1 MVARLY
7 FCGLINPKSTT
18 TSICI
23 AKTTMMGNLTFM
35 KLAISTFSIVV
46 VFLVFLTIRRLCLS
60 ELQNMNFVRHG
71 EDTFLSREEMFLLLN
86 GSNTAEMSFAI
97 DPKRGDA
104 LRQDDF
110 GLFHIVT
117 NFVPFNSKELSKN
130 LRIDGKPPTGQQL
143 EERMS
148 EILKCLQENMNNNK
162 IAKVHLLVFGEE
174 AITYLQSLRLNSSHK
189 LIIHEND
196 KWPTILDQIMYAS
209 KYLQGKMVIMCHQD
223 NYIGEGWD
231 NFNHEVFRRERLMY
245 ALTRHQSPS
254 HCNGAMEQ
262 ANCREGFRYIGSHD
276 IFVFYV
282 NGPIDRRKLVEIDVT
297 PNVNG
302 MENVLIWEFRTR
314 LKYRILNPCK
324 VFVVYHEHCIAI
336 RETGRK
342 RINVKEKSAE
352 TPFTDELQ

>member
-1 MVARLY
+1 MNLARY
-7 FCGLINPKSTT
+7 GD
-18 TSICI
+18 
-23 AKTTMMGNLTFM
+23 
-35 KLAISTFSIVV
+35 
-46 VFLVFLTIRRLCLS
+46 
-60 ELQNMNFVRHG
+60 
-71 EDTFLSREEMFLLLN
+71 DTFLSREEIFSLLN
-86 GSNTAEMSFAI
+86 GTNTTGMSFEI
-97 DPKRGDA
+97 DPMSRNA
-104 LRQDDF
+104 LKEDDF

-117 NFVPFNSKELSKN
+117 NFVPFNSKELRKN
-130 LRIDGKPPTGQQL
+130 LRIDGKPPTDEQL
-143 EERMS
+143 EARMS
-148 EILKCLQENMNNNK
+148 EILKCLQENLNNNK
-162 IAKVHLLVFGEE
+162 IANVHLLVFGEE

-196 KWPTILDQIMYAS
+196 TWPTMLDQVMYAS

-254 HCNGAMEQ
+254 HCNGAIEQ

-282 NGPIDRRKLVEIDVT
+282 NGPIDHHKLVEIDVT
-297 PNVNG
+297 PNVYG
-302 MENVLIWEFRTR
+302 MENVLIWEFKTR
-314 LKYRILNPCK
+314 LKYRVLNPCK

-342 RINVKEKSAE
+342 RINVKKKSAE